1 MKGLTTFNS
10 FYYLLVFMKKN
21 LSLLASFGALLI
33 LAGAGCSA
41 KNTTTN
47 VQTEKETT
55 TENRTMNN
63 GQEVV
68 ENEIAEDS
76 DDREEIKPVV
86 ETKPSTE
93 VKTTASFTL
102 ADVAKHNTPESC
114 YIIVNSSVYDVTK
127 FTDKHPGG
135 SDKIIPLCGK
145 DATVPFTQVHG
156 GQPKPADVLV
166 GLQIGVLQK

>member
-1 MKGLTTFNS
+1 
-10 FYYLLVFMKKN
+10 MKKN

-33 LAGAGCSA
+33 LAGAGCA
-41 KNTTTN
+41 TKNTNTAN

-55 TENRTMNN
+55 TENRVMDN
-63 GQEVV
+63 GQEVE
-68 ENEIAEDS
+68 ENEAAENS
-76 DDREEIKPVV
+76 NTVE
-86 ETKPSTE
+86 ETKPTTE

-114 YIIVNSSVYDVTK
+114 YIVVNSSVYDVTK

>member
-1 MKGLTTFNS
+1 
-10 FYYLLVFMKKN
+10 MKKN
-21 LSLLASFGALLI
+21 LSLLASFGTLLI
-33 LAGAGCSA
+33 LAGAGCAA
-41 KNTTTN
+41 KNTTTTN

-55 TENRTMNN
+55 TENRVMDNEE
-63 GQEVV
+63 EVV
-68 ENEIAEDS
+68 ENKSTENTGNTT
-76 DDREEIKPVV
+76 
-86 ETKPSTE
+86 ETKPATE
-93 VKTTASFTL
+93 VKTATSFTL

-145 DATVPFTQVHG
+145 DATAPFTQVHG
-156 GQPKPADVLV
+156 GQQKPADVLV